1 MDLLIASKRCCTF
14 TAVRTRDRRFT
25 MSKYSG
31 DTARHNRVRKQRIRQ
46 RANVRALR
54 LEIDARKA
62 EASAAKP
69 KS

>member
-1 MDLLIASKRCCTF
+1 
-14 TAVRTRDRRFT
+14 

-54 LEIDARKA
+54 SEIELRKLEPAP
-62 EASAAKP
+62 EKP
-69 KS
+69 KA

>member
-1 MDLLIASKRCCTF
+1 
-14 TAVRTRDRRFT
+14 

-54 LEIDARKA
+54 EEIATRKA
-62 EASAAKP
+62 AVAEEKP
-69 KS
+69 RA